1 MKNDRKTQKRLERK
15 YEGPQVLDALLRESG
30 CELTDADVRAE
41 FEAALEEGT
50 AASEII
56 ELLWEAEPRFPSPEQ
71 ARRTF
76 SNLFGLYDA
85 MANEAAAELVVL
97 EEESQDPSQPLR
109 SGYVDRAWALLEELP
124 RPELKRA
131 HDRFDNLQAD
141 VGAFLFEALSEAE
154 VGEVA
159 LEVAEDLA
167 FQTWWLCAHVRGH
180 ESVPR
185 PSLRDLKRAR
195 AQPDELSEETEPALA
210 DFVSASLWEAAADEE
225 RPLPEAD
232 IPAVDA
238 ALRAVRRLW
247 SPRP

>member
-1 MKNDRKTQKRLERK
+1 VKNERKSPKRLERK

-30 CELTDADVRAE
+30 CELTDEDVRAE

-50 AASEII
+50 PANEIV
-56 ELLWEAEPRFPSPEQ
+56 ELLWEAEPRFASPEQ

-97 EEESQDPSQPLR
+97 EEESPDPAQPLR
-109 SGYVDRAWALLEELP
+109 ASFVDRAWALLDELP

-131 HDRFDNLQAD
+131 DDRFDNLQAD
-141 VGAFLFEALSEAE
+141 VAAFLFETLSAAE

-167 FQTWWLCAHVRGH
+167 FQTWWLLTHARGP
-180 ESVPR
+180 ESVAR
-185 PSLRDLKRAR
+185 PSLRDLKKAR
-195 AQPDELSEETEPALA
+195 TDELGEETEPALA
-210 DFVSASLWEAAADEE
+210 DFVSATLWEAAADEE

-232 IPAVDA
+232 IPAVES
-238 ALRAVRRLW
+238 ALRTVRRLW
-247 SPRP
+247 TPRP